1 MYQEKGVI
9 ANLVH
14 LYVDGAFSRRELV
27 QRVARHTGSVTAA
40 LTALGGFEV
49 MHAQAP
55 PACPAGVQVPADAP
69 DIVGQDVQFRGE
81 GGVNLLGYMAYPK
94 NSTARLFPGVI
105 VIHENQGLLDHHK
118 DVTRRLARAGFL
130 GLAVDLLS
138 RQGGTAQFPDAV
150 TRAAA
155 YGRTVP
161 VERRADI
168 ISTLSYI
175 KTLPNIVFNRIGIIG
190 FCAGG
195 GNVWDVITRV
205 DEFVA
210 AVPYYG
216 TPLPTTDL
224 IANIKTPVFA
234 VYAEL
239 DRTLTRNAATTMS
252 DMIAQQKTI
261 GFTVYQGANHAFNND
276 TGAAYNPE
284 ASCDAWGRTL
294 AWFNKFLRA

>member
-195 GNVWDVITRV
+195 VNVWDVITRV